1 MNTSRV
7 MIPALLAAALIGGT
21 MTSDAFAGPHHRGQG
36 NGYGPCYGY
45 GDGGCW
51 EGGWGHHGHARGW
64 GYRAMSD
71 AQRAKFDKIMEEFA
85 PRMEQLRD
93 SIYVKRQELRAL
105 ENATNPDVKAVRE
118 AATEMARLRNE
129 MADLHDALGDKLAA
143 EVGVLLAGLA
153 LVTGM
158 IWARRSWGVWWTW
171 DPRLTTT
178 MILWF
183 LYAGYLVLRKM
194 DMPRERQANLCAVV
208 GIVAFVDVPLV
219 FLSARLW
226 RSIHPAVF
234 ANKSGGLEPE
244 MKIAAIAAVVCF
256 GLVWAGLV
264 GLRTLQ
270 IKQKE
275 RLDGLAVH
283 GEL

>member
-1 MNTSRV
+1 MRYTWMLPCAVLGGVLMAACQVLIYRYAPVEQTMGLVQKIFYTHLPLAWWSFVSFFLVCVSGWPTSRRATATGTPWPGPPPKWAWCSAGWRSF
-7 MIPALLAAALIGGT
+7 PAPSGRAIRGASGG
-21 MTSDAFAGPHHRGQG
+21 RGT
-36 NGYGPCYGY
+36 
-45 GDGGCW
+45 
-51 EGGWGHHGHARGW
+51 R
-64 GYRAMSD
+64 
-71 AQRAKFDKIMEEFA
+71 
-85 PRMEQLRD
+85 
-93 SIYVKRQELRAL
+93 
-105 ENATNPDVKAVRE
+105 
-118 AATEMARLRNE
+118 
-129 MADLHDALGDKLAA
+129 
-143 EVGVLLAGLA
+143 
-153 LVTGM
+153 
-158 IWARRSWGVWWTW
+158 
-171 DPRLTTT
+171 RLTTT

-244 MKIAAIAAVVCF
+244 MKIAAIAAVACF

-275 RLDGLAVH
+275 RPRRASPFMASCNLEKEPEAGPF
-283 GEL
+283 

>member
-1 MNTSRV
+1 MRYTWMLPCAVLGGVLMAACQVLIYRYAPV
-7 MIPALLAAALIGGT
+7 EQTMGLVQKIFYTHLPLAWWSFVSFFLVCVSGVAYLKT
-21 MTSDAFAGPHHRGQG
+21 RNRHWDAVAG
-36 NGYGPCYGY
+36 
-45 GDGGCW
+45 
-51 EGGWGHHGHARGW
+51 A
-64 GYRAMSD
+64 
-71 AQRAKFDKIMEEFA
+71 
-85 PRMEQLRD
+85 
-93 SIYVKRQELRAL
+93 
-105 ENATNPDVKAVRE
+105 
-118 AATEMARLRNE
+118 
-129 MADLHDALGDKLAA
+129 AA
-143 EVGVLLAGLA
+143 EVGVVLSGLA
-153 LVTGM
+153 LVSGS
-158 IWARRSWGVWWTW
+158 IWARHSWGVWWTW

-194 DMPRERQANLCAVV
+194 D
-208 GIVAFVDVPLV
+208 I
-219 FLSARLW
+219 LSARLW

-244 MKIAAIAAVVCF
+244 MKIAAIAAVACF

>member
-1 MNTSRV
+1 MLPCAVLGGVLMAACQVLIYRYAPVEQTMGLV
-7 MIPALLAAALIGGT
+7 QKIFYTHLPLAWWSFVSFFLVCVSGVAYLKT
-21 MTSDAFAGPHHRGQG
+21 RNRHWDAVAG
-36 NGYGPCYGY
+36 
-45 GDGGCW
+45 
-51 EGGWGHHGHARGW
+51 A
-64 GYRAMSD
+64 
-71 AQRAKFDKIMEEFA
+71 
-85 PRMEQLRD
+85 
-93 SIYVKRQELRAL
+93 
-105 ENATNPDVKAVRE
+105 
-118 AATEMARLRNE
+118 
-129 MADLHDALGDKLAA
+129 AA
-143 EVGVLLAGLA
+143 EVGVVLSGLA
-153 LVTGM
+153 LVSGS
-158 IWARRSWGVWWTW
+158 IWARHSWGVWWTW

-244 MKIAAIAAVVCF
+244 MKIAAIAAVACF

-264 GLRTLQ
+264 GLGTAVKSPTAAPWMPCPAPPIPATQCSTPSTRQSTATTMRSRGCC
-270 IKQKE
+270 KDE
-275 RLDGLAVH
+275 RETEQMESLYGGH
-283 GEL
+283 HS

>member
-1 MNTSRV
+1 MR
-7 MIPALLAAALIGGT
+7 
-21 MTSDAFAGPHHRGQG
+21 
-36 NGYGPCYGY
+36 
-45 GDGGCW
+45 
-51 EGGWGHHGHARGW
+51 
-64 GYRAMSD
+64 RAMAVVNVVNQTSTLVPAVLGGVLMAACQVLIYRYAPVEQTMGLVQKIFYTHLPLAWWSFVSFFLVCVSGVAYLKTRNRHWD
-71 AQRAKFDKIMEEFA
+71 AVAGA
-85 PRMEQLRD
+85 
-93 SIYVKRQELRAL
+93 
-105 ENATNPDVKAVRE
+105 
-118 AATEMARLRNE
+118 
-129 MADLHDALGDKLAA
+129 AA
-143 EVGVLLAGLA
+143 EVGVVLSGLA
-153 LVTGM
+153 LVSGS
-158 IWARRSWGVWWTW
+158 IWARHSWGVWWTW

-244 MKIAAIAAVVCF
+244 MKIAAIAAVACF

-270 IKQKE
+270 IRQKE

>member
-1 MNTSRV
+1 MANEEKAKEPAIGGIIDRV
-7 MIPALLAAALIGGT
+7 APWALALGALLATLGFVLNFTIAPLVNGAAVNEPALIGGAMVQNKLLLSQKIFYWHMPVAIASFAALVFT
-21 MTSDAFAGPHHRGQG
+21 AYYGIRFLMTKRA
-36 NGYGPCYGY
+36 CY
-45 GDGGCW
+45 DTR
-51 EGGWGHHGHARGW
+51 AR
-64 GYRAMSD
+64 
-71 AQRAKFDKIMEEFA
+71 I
-85 PRMEQLRD
+85 
-93 SIYVKRQELRAL
+93 
-105 ENATNPDVKAVRE
+105 
-118 AATEMARLRNE
+118 ATEI
-129 MADLHDALGDKLAA
+129 
-143 EVGVLLAGLA
+143 A
-153 LVTGM
+153 LVFVLCTMVSGEM
-158 IWARRSWGVWWTW
+158 WERFEWGVWWTW

-244 MKIAAIAAVVCF
+244 MKIAAIAAVACF

>member
-1 MNTSRV
+1 MKHLILGIAV
-7 MIPALLAAALIGGT
+7 LVLLLALCLGAACDLALPGSIPCFYTIAFPLAAMLAAVVFGVGGGVLMAACQVLIYRYAPVEQT
-21 MTSDAFAGPHHRGQG
+21 MGLVQKIFYTHLPLAWWSFVSFFLVCVSGVAYLKTRNRHWDAVAG
-36 NGYGPCYGY
+36 
-45 GDGGCW
+45 
-51 EGGWGHHGHARGW
+51 A
-64 GYRAMSD
+64 
-71 AQRAKFDKIMEEFA
+71 
-85 PRMEQLRD
+85 
-93 SIYVKRQELRAL
+93 
-105 ENATNPDVKAVRE
+105 
-118 AATEMARLRNE
+118 
-129 MADLHDALGDKLAA
+129 AA
-143 EVGVLLAGLA
+143 EVGVVLSGLA
-153 LVTGM
+153 LVSGS
-158 IWARRSWGVWWTW
+158 IWARHSWGVWWTW

-244 MKIAAIAAVVCF
+244 MKIAAIAAVACF